1 MTKTSPSYYHN
12 NKPELTEL
20 IRAWGLDFCEG
31 NAVKYIRRHRNKNKE
46 QDILKA
52 IWYLTNILEKEY
64 GNNSAESIRKAI
76 TEIEHQT
83 TIETSRSYR
92 KKA

>member
-1 MTKTSPSYYHN
+1 MNKTSPSYYHN

-31 NAVKYIRRHRNKNKE
+31 NAVKYIRRHRKKNKE

-52 IWYLTNILEKEY
+52 IWYLTNILEGEY
-64 GNNSAESIRKAI
+64 GNQFAESIRRAVQEVENK
-76 TEIEHQT
+76 T
-83 TIETSRSYR
+83 TLKTLRPHRS
-92 KKA
+92 

>member
-31 NAVKYIRRHRNKNKE
+31 NAVKYIRRHRKKNKE

-52 IWYLTNILEKEY
+52 IWYLTNILEGEY
-64 GNNSAESIRKAI
+64 GNQFAKSIRRAVQ
-76 TEIEHQT
+76 EVENQT
-83 TIETSRSYR
+83 TLKTLRPHRS
-92 KKA
+92 

>member
-1 MTKTSPSYYHN
+1 MNKTSPSYYSN

-20 IRAWGLDFCEG
+20 INAWKLNWCEG
-31 NAVKYIRRHRNKNKE
+31 NAVKYIRRHRKKNKE

-83 TIETSRSYR
+83 TIETSRPYR
-92 KKA
+92 